1 MPHVLLLFKIY
12 HFIDRKSYFM
22 VRINNSTLYRCY
34 CIPFTL
40 DHLDHIE
47 NNNNSYDQIR
57 LDRLD
62 RLDNLTRELIGTLR
76 IHLSGALRRLKERQ

>member
-40 DHLDHIE
+40 DHLDHTEITIIAT
-47 NNNNSYDQIR
+47 IR
-57 LDRLD
+57 LD
-62 RLDNLTRELIGTLR
+62 
-76 IHLSGALRRLKERQ
+76 

>member
-22 VRINNSTLYRCY
+22 VRINNSTLYWCY

-47 NNNNSYDQIR
+47 ITIIATIR
-57 LDRLD
+57 LD
-62 RLDNLTRELIGTLR
+62 
-76 IHLSGALRRLKERQ
+76 

>member
-22 VRINNSTLYRCY
+22 IRINNSTLYWCY

-47 NNNNSYDQIR
+47 ITIIATI
-57 LDRLD
+57 RLD